1 MNTFNVLV
9 ATGAKV
15 EFYIERSL
23 FTSCGLLVHHDN
35 RPLTT
40 VGQTT
45 LPRIIIWTTAIA
57 IVVQNKM
64 TKTCRALN

>member
-23 FTSCGLLVHHDN
+23 FNSCGMLVHHDN

-40 VGQTT
+40 VGQTNLT
-45 LPRIIIWTTAIA
+45 ENNYLDHRHRHRCS
-57 IVVQNKM
+57 K
-64 TKTCRALN
+64 